1 MGNGGEK
8 LEVVLEVM
16 EVREVD
22 ILDKTS
28 QLNYDVEKVN
38 EGEWTFIS
46 KSVFALSW
54 RNTNSDFAIFV

>member
-1 MGNGGEK
+1 MGNGGDN
-8 LEVVLEVM
+8 LEVVLEIM

-38 EGEWTFIS
+38 EGE
-46 KSVFALSW
+46 
-54 RNTNSDFAIFV
+54 